1 MIEEDKYKDFVSLI
15 ELARGP
21 KASKL
26 TSWENDFI
34 DSMGEK
40 IEEFGQDTF
49 MSEKQWKVIERLERK
64 LGIE

>member
-15 ELARGP
+15 EFARGA

-26 TSWENDFI
+26 TSWEKDFI
-34 DSMGEK
+34 DSMSEK
-40 IEEFGQDTF
+40 IEEFGQDVF
-49 MSEKQWKVIERLERK
+49 MSEKQWKIIERIETK

>member
-15 ELARGP
+15 EFARGS
-21 KASKL
+21 KAPKL

-34 DSMGEK
+34 DSMSEK
-40 IEEFGQDTF
+40 IEEFGQDVF
-49 MSEKQWKVIERLERK
+49 MSEKQWKIIERIETK